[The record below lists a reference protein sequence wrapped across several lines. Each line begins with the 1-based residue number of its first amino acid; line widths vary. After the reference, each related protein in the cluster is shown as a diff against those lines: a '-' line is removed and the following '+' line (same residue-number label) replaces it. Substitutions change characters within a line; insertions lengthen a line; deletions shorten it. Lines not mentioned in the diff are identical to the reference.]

1 MKQYTDCSFVNT
13 SAEFDKKLAQ
23 APGNKFPREAIQNG
37 IEAYLCS
44 QKTFPDKKI
53 SIFRVNPDY
62 FFPFSEALRAEGFD
76 QQLCAKLAYHNFGDG
91 MDAKKLR
98 NILNGAS
105 SGEEKKMA
113 TTDNH
118 GEGATITGLASNQG
132 MGTVWIS
139 CRDGKVSLA
148 WLRVYRNIEGLR
160 VPAKYNFFD
169 DAKAARAN
177 SGFEDII
184 DITNLP
190 CFKKEMLAHDHNT
203 LLDTSSDWTL
213 VIAMGDNPGQN
224 TAERPYKSDVKE
236 SGGWLQKDI
245 VNRYFR
251 FPPEISV
258 RIMGGCGQ
266 NRLPNSYFTVKS
278 YEEEINDAINDD
290 ITKNTG
296 FKFEWIT
303 DDDTGTRIGY
313 MYEPDSEGTKGRR
326 ILAVGKGNPSYSAI
340 IYKDECYSTK
350 SDTRDHASWKSVA
363 PACGITVSNENF
375 KILVELRSSKDIV
388 PSGWR
393 KDITFE
399 SDPGR
404 TSIDFATSLASG
416 ERICDMVKRLMPEWV
431 KDKLKE
437 LDNSLVDNSNRQADF
452 QKKLEEMLKPQKAEA
467 GNIFGTL
474 FGGGAGSGKGGG
486 KGSKNGDGN
495 GSGNGNGSGGTG
507 RKRRPF
513 SWQTGQEV
521 TVAPQFPIIK
531 TVVDEIEWETKGG
544 TYDLENKAAWYDIE
558 NEILW
563 INGLYDV
570 VERHSSM
577 LLEKYPSDSSSI
589 EDSARSLAR
598 SAMEDRICW
607 HILNGLAKK
616 AISSGWNTDSIN
628 ESWTPSA
635 LTVGAADIIY
645 ANADEYYTKMREERT
660 KLENKVY

>member
-37 IEAYLCS
+37 IEAYLYS
-44 QKTFPDKKI
+44 KKPFPEKKI
-53 SIFRVNPDY
+53 SVIKVEPDH
-62 FFPFSEALRAEGFD
+62 FFPFSEVLERENFN
-76 QQLCAKLAYHNFGDG
+76 QRLCAKLAYHNFGDG

-98 NILNGAS
+98 TVLNGAS
-105 SGEEKKMA
+105 SGDEKKMA

-132 MGTVWIS
+132 MGLAYVS
-139 CRDGKVSLA
+139 CCDGKVSLA
-148 WLRVYRNIEGLR
+148 WLRVYKNAEGLR
-160 VPAKYNFFD
+160 IPAKFNFFE
-169 DAKAARAN
+169 DANQARSN

-184 DITNLP
+184 DITSAFNISMLSLEHGNL
-190 CFKKEMLAHDHNT
+190 F
-203 LLDTSSDWTL
+203 DTSSDWTL
-213 VIAMGDNPGQN
+213 VIALGDNPGQN
-224 TAERPYKSDVKE
+224 TAERPYKSDAKE
-236 SGGWLQKDI
+236 YGGWLQKDI

-251 FPPEISV
+251 LPPETSI

-266 NRLPNSYFTVKS
+266 NRLPDNFLTVKS
-278 YEEEINDAINDD
+278 YEEEINEAIKKHKD
-290 ITKNTG
+290 
-296 FKFEWIT
+296 FKFEWVT
-303 DDDTGTRIGY
+303 DPSSIKIGY
-313 MYEPDSEGTKGRR
+313 MYEPESEGTKGRR
-326 ILAVGKGNPSYSAI
+326 VLAVGKGNPSYSAI
-340 IYKDECYSTK
+340 IYKNECYSTK

-375 KILVELRSSKDIV
+375 KVLVELPSNTNIV

-393 KDITFE
+393 KDITFM

-404 TSIDFATSLASG
+404 TPIDFGTTLESG

-474 FGGGAGSGKGGG
+474 FGGGAGGNKGSG
-486 KGSKNGDGN
+486 KGSKSGDGN
-495 GSGNGNGSGGTG
+495 GPGNGNGAGGIG
-507 RKRRPF
+507 GKRRPF
-513 SWQTGQEV
+513 SWQAGQEV
-521 TVAPQFPIIK
+521 TVAPQFPVIK
-531 TVVDEIEWETKGG
+531 TVVDENEWQTKGG
-544 TYDLENKAAWYDIE
+544 NYDLENKAAWYDTE

-570 VERHSSM
+570 VDRHSSM
-577 LLEKYPSDSSSI
+577 LLEKYPSESPSI
-589 EDSARSLAR
+589 EDTARTLSR

-616 AISSGWNTDSIN
+616 AISSGWTTDSIN